1 MNVVSSILIT
11 GANRGLGLE
20 FVRQY
25 LADNWHV
32 IATCRNPDAATSLQ
46 ELQAT
51 YNGLQIM
58 PLDVA
63 DFAAIDELASELGG
77 RPIDVLVNNA
87 GLFGP
92 KRQADGDLRQSFGH
106 IDYDIWTELLR
117 VNTLAPLKLVEALIG
132 NIAASEQ
139 KKVVTISSRIGSIGE
154 TDAGLYAY
162 RSSKAAVNMAM
173 ATLANDVSDMGITV
187 ITFSPGWVKTDMGG
201 PSASL
206 EAEESIARLR
216 GLIAEQ
222 SLEDSGAFLDY
233 TGESIPW

>member
-25 LADNWHV
+25 LADDWHV

-63 DFAAIDELASELGG
+63 DFAAIDALASELGG

>member
-1 MNVVSSILIT
+1 MVSSILIT

-25 LADNWHV
+25 LADDWHV
-32 IATCRNPDAATSLQ
+32 IATCRNTDAATSLQ